1 MLYLISIEL
10 NPEDIVKSTSS
21 TEVMYW
27 WILYARA
34 TISLAYRMDR
44 LYHICMHILA
54 IVVMSRDA

>member
-1 MLYLISIEL
+1 MLYLISIVL
-10 NPEDIVKSTSS
+10 NSEDTVKSTSS

-44 LYHICMHILA
+44 LYHRYMHILA